1 MIEEKDRRNRYKES
15 WTRNRKVDG
24 TKRQNKKMSRKGNKG
39 KEYKLQLVN
48 D

>member
-24 TKRQNKKMSRKGNKG
+24 TKRQKREIERKQNQ
-39 KEYKLQLVN
+39 KLKH
-48 D
+48 